1 MLASAALGTED
12 NAGRGK
18 NKIYVVHN
26 GMLRNA
32 IVAHLTLGC
41 GKLEYADTLKIVAES
56 IYAAVG
62 NAPN

>member
-1 MLASAALGTED
+1 VD
-12 NAGRGK
+12 NADLGK
-18 NKIYVVHN
+18 NKRSVVHN

-32 IVAHLTLGC
+32 IVAHLIPGC
-41 GKLEYADTLKIVAES
+41 GKLEYADTLKIVVES